1 MNTYQTTFRAAV
13 WDGAGARG
21 AREVLTRVATRYRPD
36 GVVEIDDAEG
46 SWTCIHDDGY
56 REQSRSAVSGVQ
68 VDVELVTDGVVR
80 SPAAAMSIERT
91 GDLVTFT
98 GRGPMAGAE
107 EVRGFAALVA
117 QLLGEEGAAEQAGA
131 IARDELA
138 VGMGPVELGPESGVW
153 TAVLRHALM
162 SPTKCAIEEGVRS
175 TNYEELARLAVANA
189 QLIAGHAR
197 PREPVAV
204 GLGRGTQSAVAQ
216 LAAFL
221 ADCPVVL
228 IDPVLPP
235 MRVEEQ
241 LRQSGAVAVVGSNS
255 TDSVRHSAAAAGL
268 RFIDVDMDIGDST
281 IDLNVEIKV
290 SPPLDPDATSHI
302 AFTSGSTG
310 TPKAVELRHGPMA
323 NTAVAIAAASG
334 LAPDSRASWFCPP
347 GVGLVQVDLFPS
359 LWTGATVVVAPDSL
373 GSDPRTAWK
382 WIEDQAISHAQM
394 PTAFAEQMIK
404 LDSGVPESFRSLR
417 VAGERLGVWPTL
429 SCTYQVLNVYGSTE
443 ANVVSLCDATRLMH
457 DVPRERLSAVPIGR
471 PVRNVNMYVLDS
483 DLNPVP
489 RRVIGELCVSGRSLS
504 RGYLNDEARA
514 ATKFVANPIDSDPFP
529 VLYRSGDLA
538 RFGADGVVEVVGR
551 IDDEVKI
558 DGVRVL
564 PAEIEH
570 ELLSLD
576 VIATAAVV
584 AHEPSNGSRVL
595 VAYIDGDSEI
605 DVDVVRTFLENR
617 LPAPSVPRRYV
628 VGAVP
633 TGRNGKIDR
642 LTLSQ
647 RPLDRPELSAPF
659 SVPEGEREKQF
670 CGIFADVLGLASVGA
685 DDDFFEL
692 GGGSLQAAMLIE
704 RAESDF
710 GLEMDFLTLVDRPTP
725 RRLAAAS

>member
-1 MNTYQTTFRAAV
+1 V
-13 WDGAGARG
+13 
-21 AREVLTRVATRYRPD
+21 P
-36 GVVEIDDAEG
+36 
-46 SWTCIHDDGY
+46 
-56 REQSRSAVSGVQ
+56 
-68 VDVELVTDGVVR
+68 
-80 SPAAAMSIERT
+80 
-91 GDLVTFT
+91 
-98 GRGPMAGAE
+98 
-107 EVRGFAALVA
+107 
-117 QLLGEEGAAEQAGA
+117 
-131 IARDELA
+131 
-138 VGMGPVELGPESGVW
+138 VGQ
-153 TAVLRHALM
+153 
-162 SPTKCAIEEGVRS
+162 
-175 TNYEELARLAVANA
+175 LARLAVANA
-189 QLIAGHAR
+189 RLIAGHVR

-204 GLGRGTQSAVAQ
+204 GLERGTQSAVAQ

-228 IDPVLPP
+228 IDPALPP
-235 MRVEEQ
+235 ARVEAQ
-241 LRQSGAVAVVGSNS
+241 LRQSGAAVVVGDRS
-255 TDSVRHSAAAAGL
+255 TESVRDSTAAAGL
-268 RFIDVDMDIGDST
+268 KFIEVDMDIHDST
-281 IDLNVEIKV
+281 IDLHVESNV
-290 SPPLDPDATSHI
+290 SPQLDPDATSHI

-323 NTAVAIAAASG
+323 NTAVAIAAASE

-359 LWTGATVVVAPDSL
+359 LWAGATVVVSPDGL

-382 WIEDQAISHAQM
+382 WIEERTISHAQM

-404 LDSGVPESFRSLR
+404 LEVDVPGPFRSLR
-417 VAGERLGVWPTL
+417 VAGERLGVWPSM
-429 SCTYQVLNVYGSTE
+429 SCSYQVLNVYGSTE

-471 PVRNVNMYVLDS
+471 PVRNVNMYVLDPE
-483 DLNPVP
+483 LNPVP
-489 RRVIGELCVSGRSLS
+489 RRVIGELCISGRSLS

-514 ATKFVANPIDSDPFP
+514 AAKFVANPIDSDPFP

-584 AHEPSNGSRVL
+584 AHEPAHGSRVL
-595 VAYIDGDSEI
+595 VAYLDGDGEI
-605 DVDVVRTFLENR
+605 DVAAVRTFLEAR

-628 VGAVP
+628 VGPLP

-647 RPLDRPELSAPF
+647 QPLDRPELSAPF
-659 SVPEGEREKQF
+659 SAPEGEREKQF
-670 CGIFADVLGLASVGA
+670 CGMFADVLGLGAVGA

-704 RAESDF
+704 RAESELGVD
-710 GLEMDFLTLVDRPTP
+710 MDFLTLVDRPTP

>member
-1 MNTYQTTFRAAV
+1 MNTHQTTLRTPV
-13 WDGAGARG
+13 WDAIGPRG
-21 AREVLTRVATRYRPD
+21 LRELLTRVATRYRPD

-46 SWTCIHDDGY
+46 AWTCVHDDGY
-56 REQSRSAVSGVQ
+56 REQPRSAVSGVQ
-68 VDVELVTDGVVR
+68 VDVELITDGVVR
-80 SPAAAMSIERT
+80 SPAATMSVERT
-91 GDLVTFT
+91 ADLVEFV

-117 QLLGEEGAAEQAGA
+117 QLLGEAGAAERAVSV
-131 IARDELA
+131 ARDELA
-138 VGMGPVELGPESGVW
+138 VGVGPVEPGPTFGVW
-153 TAVLRHALM
+153 RAVLRHASV
-162 SPTKCAIEEGVRS
+162 SPSKCAIEEGGRS
-175 TNYEELARLAVANA
+175 TSYAELARLAVANA
-189 QLIAGHAR
+189 RLIAGHAR

-204 GLGRGTQSAVAQ
+204 ALGRGTQSAVAQ

-228 IDPVLPP
+228 IDPALPSA
-235 MRVEEQ
+235 RVEAQ
-241 LRQSGAVAVVGSNS
+241 LRQSRTVVVVGDSS
-255 TDSVRHSAAAAGL
+255 ADSVRHSATAAGL
-268 RFIDVDMDIGDST
+268 RFIEVDMDIDDST
-281 IDLNVEIKV
+281 IDLHVELKV
-290 SPPLDPDATSHI
+290 SPSLDPDATSHI

-334 LAPDSRASWFCPP
+334 LGSDSRASWFCPP

-359 LWTGATVVVAPDSL
+359 LWSGATVVVAPDGL
-373 GSDPRTAWK
+373 GSDPRSAWT
-382 WIEDQAISHAQM
+382 WIEEHGVSHAQM
-394 PTAFAEQMIK
+394 PTALAEQMIK
-404 LDSGVPESFRSLR
+404 LDSGVSESFRSLR
-417 VAGERLGVWPTL
+417 VAGERLGVWPTIR
-429 SCTYQVLNVYGSTE
+429 STYQVLNVYGSTE
-443 ANVVSLCDATRLMH
+443 ANVVSLCDATRLVR

-471 PVRNVNMYVLDS
+471 PVRNVNIYVLDS

-489 RRVIGELCVSGRSLS
+489 RRVIGELCISGRSLS
-504 RGYLNDEARA
+504 KGYLNDEVKA

-538 RFGADGVVEVVGR
+538 RFGADGMVEVVGR

-576 VIATAAVV
+576 VIAAAAVV
-584 AHEPSNGSRVL
+584 AHEPGNGPRVL

-605 DVDVVRTFLENR
+605 DVDAVRTHLQTR

-628 VGAVP
+628 IGPLP

-647 RPLDRPELSAPF
+647 QPLDRPDLSAQF
-659 SVPEGEREKQF
+659 SAPDGEREEQF
-670 CGIFADVLGLASVGA
+670 CALFADVLALAAVGA

-704 RAESDF
+704 RAESEF
-710 GLEMDFLTLVDRPTP
+710 GVEMDFVMLVDQPTP
-725 RRLAAAS
+725 RGLAAAL